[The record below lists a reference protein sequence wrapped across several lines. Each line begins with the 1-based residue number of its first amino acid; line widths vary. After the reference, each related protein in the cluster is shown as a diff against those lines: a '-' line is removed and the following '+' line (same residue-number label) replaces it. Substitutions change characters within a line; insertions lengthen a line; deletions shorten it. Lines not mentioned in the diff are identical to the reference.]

1 MPYSGNPIIVA
12 LDMPSAEEAVRMARL
27 VGPHVGGFKVGL
39 PLLHG
44 PGPGVIG
51 ALARLGWVMA
61 DAKLHDLPDQV
72 EAAASLLGEYGAR
85 WVTAH
90 AAGGHEMLSAAVTGL
105 SDGSGGTGGLLGET
119 VLSSIDAAGLAAT
132 GITGGLGRRVARM
145 IRLSLAAG
153 LEGVVCGARELG
165 DAAQVAPDL
174 LRVTPGIRPDGPL
187 EGDGDR
193 VVTPE
198 AALSRGAGLLVVGRP
213 ITAASDPAATAEALA
228 ARVA

>member
-1 MPYSGNPIIVA
+1 MPYQGNPIIVA
-12 LDMPSAEEAVRMARL
+12 LDMSSAEDAVRMARV

-51 ALARLGWVMA
+51 VLARLGPVMA
-61 DAKLHDLPDQV
+61 DAKLHDIPDQV

-90 AAGGHEMLSAAVTGL
+90 AAGGLEMLEAAVTGL
-105 SDGSGGTGGLLGET
+105 SSGSGGTGGILGET
-119 VLSSIDAAGLAAT
+119 VLTHLDAAALAAT
-132 GITGGLGRRVARM
+132 GIGGGLGRRVTRM
-145 IRLSLAAG
+145 ARLSVAAG
-153 LEGVVCGARELG
+153 VEGVVCGSRELG
-165 DAAQVAPDL
+165 DVAQVAPGL

-187 EGDGDR
+187 EGDGDG
-193 VVTPE
+193 VVAPE
-198 AALSRGAGLLVVGRP
+198 VALSRGAGLLVVGRP
-213 ITAASDPAATAEALA
+213 ITAASDPASVAEALA

>member
-1 MPYSGNPIIVA
+1 MPHYGNPIIVA
-12 LDMPSAEEAVRMARL
+12 LDMPSAEDAVRMARL
-27 VGPHVGGFKVGL
+27 VGPYVGGFKVG
-39 PLLHG
+39 PVLLQG
-44 PGPGVIG
+44 PGPGVVG
-51 ALARLGWVMA
+51 VLARLGPVMA

-90 AAGGHEMLSAAVTGL
+90 AAGGHEMLVAAATGI
-105 SDGSGGTGGLLGET
+105 STGSGGTGGILGET
-119 VLSSIDAAGLAAT
+119 VLSSLNAAALAAT
-132 GITGGLGRRVARM
+132 GITGGLGRRVTRM
-145 IRLSLAAG
+145 ARLSAVAG
-153 LEGVVCGARELG
+153 VEGVVCGSRELG
-165 DAAQVAPDL
+165 DVVQVAPDL

-198 AALSRGAGLLVVGRP
+198 VALNRGAGLLVVGRP
-213 ITAASDPAATAEALA
+213 ITAASDPAAAAAALA